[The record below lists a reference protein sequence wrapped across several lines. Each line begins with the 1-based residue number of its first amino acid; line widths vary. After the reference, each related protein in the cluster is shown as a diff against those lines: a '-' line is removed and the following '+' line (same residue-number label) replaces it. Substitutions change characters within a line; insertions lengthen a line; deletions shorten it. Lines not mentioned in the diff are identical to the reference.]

1 MELINEIFM
10 NIFSSFTSNK
20 IKTFRD
26 SDPPWMIDDIKS
38 KNCTNVTE
46 EHQRNKENFAKLEK
60 DLCIETDNLIS
71 KSKREYYQNINRKLN
86 DPSTSSKT
94 YRWIMKFCFSGKEVS
109 AVLPLLFN
117 LMVRLTL
124 VFKKKQIFSISF
136 LQSNEH

>member
-1 MELINEIFM
+1 MELIKEIFM

-20 IKTFRD
+20 IKAFRD
-26 SDPPWMIDDIKS
+26 SDTPWMVDDIKS

-46 EHQRNKENFAKLEK
+46 EHQRNKENFTKLEE

-86 DPSTSSKT
+86 DPSTSSNT
-94 YRWIMKFCFSGKEVS
+94 YRSIMKFCFSGKEVS
-109 AVLPLLFN
+109 AVPPLLFN

-136 LQSNEH
+136 FQSNEH